1 MKLLTFLKKH
11 IVVVAAAC
19 IAVAVLS
26 VAFFAGGSLD
36 FDNTETTAQ
45 SSSYAQSTDDTI
57 AYIEETTIDLTD
69 STTTAEN
76 EISSTEEQSSATSEK
91 SKSQAQSSDNDSS
104 SANNQTSQSKN
115 VTDSNSAS
123 SKSSNLGSSSSS
135 SSTQKDKYLTD
146 PIPDGKPEPVEPE
159 DQVIENNFLT
169 CTFSISCSTILD
181 NMNDLDPD
189 KVELVP
195 EDGWILKP
203 TKVVFY
209 EGESVYDVLARVCKD
224 NKIHMESS
232 WTPVFNSRYVEGI
245 NNIYEIDCGS
255 QSGWMYSVNDWFPNY
270 GCSRYEL
277 KQGDVVEWKYT
288 CKGLGADIGGG
299 YAVGG

>member
-1 MKLLTFLKKH
+1 M
-11 IVVVAAAC
+11 
-19 IAVAVLS
+19 
-26 VAFFAGGSLD
+26 D
-36 FDNTETTAQ
+36 
-45 SSSYAQSTDDTI
+45 
-57 AYIEETTIDLTD
+57 
-69 STTTAEN
+69 
-76 EISSTEEQSSATSEK
+76 
-91 SKSQAQSSDNDSS
+91 
-104 SANNQTSQSKN
+104 
-115 VTDSNSAS
+115 
-123 SKSSNLGSSSSS
+123 
-135 SSTQKDKYLTD
+135 
-146 PIPDGKPEPVEPE
+146 
-159 DQVIENNFLT
+159 
-169 CTFSISCSTILD
+169 
-181 NMNDLDPD
+181 DLDPD